1 VKNLVVIPA
10 YNEEEALPRSV
21 AALDELPT
29 GYDILVVND
38 GSRDRTGAV
47 ADRLVHE
54 VKRPLFVVHLPMNSG
69 IGAAVQTGYLFALQ
83 RGGYDYVIQFD
94 GDGQHPAEAIPEL
107 VRECQE
113 KGLDLC
119 VGSRFLNADGG
130 GFRSTFARRI
140 GIRFFAGLIS
150 LLTGSRITDPTS
162 GFRCAGER
170 AWRSFARRYPED
182 YPEPESLFWCARN
195 GFKVGELAV
204 QMRERQG
211 GVTSI
216 RQLRVV
222 YYMVKVSL
230 AILMDGLRRKERGRA
245 AP

>member
-1 VKNLVVIPA
+1 VKHLVVIPA

-21 AALDELPT
+21 AALDQLPPE
-29 GYDILVVND
+29 YEILVVND
-38 GSRDRTGAV
+38 GSRDRTGPV
-47 ADRLVHE
+47 ADRLARE
-54 VKRPLFVVHLPMNSG
+54 VKRPLYVVHLPMNSG
-69 IGAAVQTGYLFALQ
+69 IGAAVQTGYLFAAQ
-83 RGGYDYVIQFD
+83 RGGYGYVIQFD
-94 GDGQHPAEAIPEL
+94 GDGQHPAEAIPDL

-119 VGSRFLNADGG
+119 VGSRFLKPDGG

-140 GIRFFAGLIS
+140 GIRFFARLIS

-195 GFKVGELAV
+195 GLKVGELAV
-204 QMRERQG
+204 TMHERQG
-211 GVTSI
+211 GISSI

-245 AP
+245 

>member
-1 VKNLVVIPA
+1 VKHLVVIPA
-10 YNEEEALPRSV
+10 YNEEEALPRTV
-21 AALDELPT
+21 GTLDELPPE
-29 GYDILVVND
+29 YEILIVND

-47 ADRLVHE
+47 ADQLARGL
-54 VKRPLFVVHLPMNSG
+54 KRPLYAVHLPMNSG
-69 IGAAVQTGYLFALQ
+69 IGAAVQTGYLFAAQ
-83 RGGYDYVIQFD
+83 RGEYGYVIQFD
-94 GDGQHPAEAIPEL
+94 GDGQHPAESIPAL

-113 KGLDLC
+113 RGLDLC
-119 VGSRFLNADGG
+119 VGSRFLNPAGG
-130 GFRSTFARRI
+130 GFRSTFARRL
-140 GIRFFAGLIS
+140 GIRFFAWLIS
-150 LLTGSRITDPTS
+150 LLTGSRVTDPTS

-195 GFKVGELAV
+195 GFKVGELGV
-204 QMRERQG
+204 EMRERQG
-211 GVTSI
+211 GITSI

-245 AP
+245 

>member
-1 VKNLVVIPA
+1 MKNLIVIPA
-10 YNEEEALPRSV
+10 YNEEEALPRTV
-21 AALDELPT
+21 AALDKLPPE
-29 GYDILVVND
+29 YEILVVND
-38 GSRDRTGAV
+38 GSRDRTGTV
-47 ADRLVHE
+47 ADRLARE
-54 VKRPLFVVHLPMNSG
+54 VKRPLYVVHLSMNSG
-69 IGAAVQTGYLFALQ
+69 IGAAVQTGYLFAAQ
-83 RGGYDYVIQFD
+83 RGGYAYVIQFD
-94 GDGQHPAEAIPEL
+94 GDGQHPAEAIPGL
-107 VRECQE
+107 VRACRE

-119 VGSRFLNADGG
+119 VGSRFLTPNGG

-140 GIRFFAGLIS
+140 GIRFFARLIS

-195 GFKVGELAV
+195 GFRVGELAV
-204 QMRERQG
+204 EMRERQG
-211 GVTSI
+211 GITSI

-230 AILMDGLRRKERGRA
+230 AILMDGVRRKERSRT
-245 AP
+245 

>member
-21 AALDELPT
+21 AALDQLPP
-29 GYDILVVND
+29 GYEILIVND
-38 GSRDRTGAV
+38 GSRDRTGAT
-47 ADRLVHE
+47 ADRLARE
-54 VKRPLFVVHLPMNSG
+54 VKRPLYVVHLPMNSG
-69 IGAAVQTGYLFALQ
+69 IGAAVQTGYLFAVQ
-83 RGGYDYVIQFD
+83 RGGYAYVIQFD
-94 GDGQHPAEAIPEL
+94 GDGQHPAEAIPGL
-107 VRECQE
+107 VRECE
-113 KGLDLC
+113 VKGLDLC
-119 VGSRFLNADGG
+119 VGSRFLTAGGG

-140 GIRFFAGLIS
+140 GIRFFARLIS
-150 LLTGSRITDPTS
+150 LLTRSRITDPTS

-195 GFKVGELAV
+195 GFRVGELAV
-204 QMRERQG
+204 EMRERQG
-211 GVTSI
+211 GITSI

-245 AP
+245 G